1 MTKPSILF
9 LLDNPFTNDRRVYR
23 EAKTMVDAGYPLVLI
38 AVAKTGIAPQEVVEG
53 ISVARILQDDIY
65 DVKQSRCFAR
75 YSDQIIQSY
84 TFDIIHAHDQVMLHL
99 AVTIKR
105 KKPTVKIIYDS
116 HELFHAWPLNTNA
129 TGFTYLKSEIVRF
142 LLKRRE
148 ARNIKHIDALIAVN
162 EPIRLDI
169 LDFFSLKIPSI
180 SIRNLPTLPPP
191 ASHQDLLRKK
201 FNIAATDKI
210 LVYIG
215 ANIYPKTIN
224 IEQVIR
230 EFANKEHVF
239 MVFICALNWGQK
251 EVKKYADS
259 IGVTNLYFHDVV
271 PIEAIPD
278 YLCDATAGIV
288 SSWNKKDLS
297 YWYGLDNKLFE
308 YMMAEIPIVA
318 TEQPEYIKIVRDHA
332 IGICINPEK
341 ESYFDA
347 FEKIAH
353 EPNAYQGKLKAA
365 KSILNWE
372 NESLRLL
379 DFYSELAK

>member
-23 EAKTMVDAGYPLVLI
+23 EAKTMVDAGYPLVLV
-38 AVAKTGIAPQEVVEG
+38 AVAKKGVENKEILDGICVE
-53 ISVARILQDDIY
+53 RILQDDIY
-65 DVKQSRCFAR
+65 DVKQARCFDR

-84 TFDIIHAHDQVMLHL
+84 TFDFIHAHDQVMLHL
-99 AVTIKR
+99 AITIKR
-105 KKPTVKIIYDS
+105 KKPSVQIIYDS

-169 LDFFSLKIPSI
+169 LDFFNLKIPSI

-191 ASHQDLLRKK
+191 IHHQDLLRKQ

-239 MVFICALNWGQK
+239 MVFICAFNWGQK

-271 PIEAIPD
+271 PIDAIPN

-318 TEQPEYIKIVRDHA
+318 TEQPEYLKIVRDHS

-347 FEKIAH
+347 FEKITKDIH
-353 EPNAYQGKLKAA
+353 PYKENLKAA
-365 KSILNWE
+365 KKNLNWE
-372 NESLRLL
+372 NESLKLL
-379 DFYSELAK
+379 DFYRELAN